1 MSKINSLNQ
10 YILLTRLNQPIGF
23 LLLMLPCIWGVL
35 AACNNI
41 NDLNNNFFLI
51 VLLAFGSV
59 IMRSAGCIINDIFD
73 RNYDKKVSRTI
84 LRPLAKGTIP
94 VSDAL
99 ICFVFLSLLGFSIL
113 LSLDRL
119 SIIIGL
125 LSFILLLIYP
135 LMKRITYWPQLVLGI
150 TFNIGILISF
160 AAVNSMINLSIIFL
174 YFAGIFWTLGYD
186 TIYAHQD
193 KEDDLRIG
201 VKSTAILFGASSK
214 KIISLFYSLM
224 FICLC
229 LYGIKAGNNSYYFI
243 SLLFVAGH
251 LFNQVRILNINNK
264 NLCLS
269 IFKSNQYLGIIICIS
284 LLLNFLHI

>member
-1 MSKINSLNQ
+1 MSKINLLKQ

-41 NDLNNNFFLI
+41 NDLNNNLFLI
-51 VLLAFGSV
+51 VLLIFGSV
-59 IMRSAGCIINDIFD
+59 IMRSAGCVINDIFD

-84 LRPLAKGTIP
+84 LRPLAKGTIS
-94 VSDAL
+94 VSNAL
-99 ICFVFLSLLGFSIL
+99 ICFFFLSLLGLSIL
-113 LSLDRL
+113 LSLDKL

-125 LSFILLLIYP
+125 VSFILLLIYP

-150 TFNIGILISF
+150 TFNIGVLIAF
-160 AAVNSMINLSIIFL
+160 AAATSTLNLSIIFL

-229 LYGIKAGNNSYYFI
+229 LYGIKSGNNSYYFI

-251 LFNQVRILNINNK
+251 LFNQVRILNINNQD
-264 NLCLS
+264 LCLS
-269 IFKSNQYLGIIICIS
+269 IFKSNQYLGMIVCLS
-284 LLLNFLHI
+284 LLLNFLFI